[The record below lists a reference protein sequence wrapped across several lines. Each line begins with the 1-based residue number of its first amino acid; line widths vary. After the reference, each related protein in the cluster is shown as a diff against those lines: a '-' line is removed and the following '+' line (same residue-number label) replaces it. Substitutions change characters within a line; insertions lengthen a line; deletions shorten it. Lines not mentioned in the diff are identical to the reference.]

1 MVAKAAS
8 KLPEPGRS
16 TGLESEIDAK
26 SMQFQR
32 HKLGAET
39 RAVEQKPIR
48 NPQKPE
54 DSGEG
59 PGKSRGR
66 SRLVPGDGRV
76 TRMSELI
83 ALNASWRIVMLP
95 PGAGRRSRA
104 ACPEFD
110 FPTEC
115 GYIS

>member
-1 MVAKAAS
+1 
-8 KLPEPGRS
+8 
-16 TGLESEIDAK
+16 
-26 SMQFQR
+26 
-32 HKLGAET
+32 
-39 RAVEQKPIR
+39 
-48 NPQKPE
+48 
-54 DSGEG
+54 
-59 PGKSRGR
+59 
-66 SRLVPGDGRV
+66 
-76 TRMSELI
+76 MSELI

>member
-39 RAVEQKPIR
+39 HAVEQKPIR

-54 DSGEG
+54 DSGE
-59 PGKSRGR
+59 KSRKKSRTFAAR
-66 SRLVPGDGRV
+66 SRRREGHSHERADRAQRV
-76 TRMSELI
+76 M
-83 ALNASWRIVMLP
+83 AHCDVA
-95 PGAGRRSRA
+95 ARRRA
-104 ACPEFD
+104 AE
-110 FPTEC
+110 
-115 GYIS
+115 